1 MATMEFHFY
10 SKALKR
16 VTAVN
21 VILPE
26 VHKKKPGIGNALMFG
41 IGGIFVE
48 ALNEVSFT
56 ACPINLAGLEKLLS
70 STKATKLM
78 EASRGFKAVDRQ
90 RLAEIFIRLSQLVE
104 DHKEI
109 VELDLNPLIADKEG
123 RLIAIDARIV
133 LNI

>member
-1 MATMEFHFY
+1 
-10 SKALKR
+10 
-16 VTAVN
+16 
-21 VILPE
+21 
-26 VHKKKPGIGNALMFG
+26 
-41 IGGIFVE
+41 
-48 ALNEVSFT
+48 
-56 ACPINLAGLEKLLS
+56 
-70 STKATKLM
+70 M

-109 VELDLNPLIADKEG
+109 AELDLNPLIADKEG